1 MSDMEEYLWA
11 LEVKLSDALEREKL
25 LTSDLRAAQSSAE
38 ELQSRAAEYKIK
50 YQRLDDALE
59 AEEAKTSA
67 ERLAREAAEE
77 TTREHCATVLKSK
90 QNEAIAVQHC
100 EAAESEVI
108 DLQMTLSV
116 ERSAT
121 ATASN
126 LANRLQEDLEL
137 AEANERAAYDL
148 LDAAR
153 VKVSDL
159 QRELLDAAN
168 NLNILKGDA
177 RELEEMVQRENQR
190 ATEAENSLD
199 VVVSELESN
208 EIRFSDLLERY
219 NALEAK
225 QGERDCTRCKSATMI
240 YDTDSVDVQSPV
252 GIQHTTLPD
261 SERLP
266 LKSTDFCRNLS
277 ETTLVDSA
285 WSTAKSH
292 EDSPMDLPAL
302 PEPAVLRPALASVA
316 ADHVEV
322 LSAKGR
328 LRPARRTTAKKPRRR
343 CLWRFPKVN
352 TMQLLFGGVLDVEVS
367 SNAYGRR
374 EERSWALPPPD
385 PGR

>member
-168 NLNILKGDA
+168 DLNILKGDA

-199 VVVSELESN
+199 VVVSELKGN

-219 NALEAK
+219 NALEAR
-225 QGERDCTRCKSATMI
+225 QGERDRTRSKSATI
-240 YDTDSVDVQSPV
+240 HDTDSVDVQSPV
-252 GIQHTTLPD
+252 GIQNTTLPD
-261 SERLP
+261 SERLR
-266 LKSTDFCRNLS
+266 LKSTDFCRNMS

-316 ADHVEV
+316 ADHVDV

-328 LRPARRTTAKKPRRR
+328 LSPARRTTAKKPRRR
-343 CLWRFPKVN
+343 CVWRLPKVN
-352 TMQLLFGGVLDVEVS
+352 TLQLLFGGVLDVEVS
-367 SNAYGRR
+367 SNACGRR

>member
-77 TTREHCATVLKSK
+77 TTTEHCAAVLKSK
-90 QNEAIAVQHC
+90 QNEAIAEQHC

-108 DLQMTLSV
+108 DLRKNLSV

-121 ATASN
+121 ATANN
-126 LANRLQEDLEL
+126 LANRLREDLEL
-137 AEANERAAYDL
+137 AEGNERAAYDS

-153 VKVSDL
+153 AKVSEL

-168 NLNILKGDA
+168 DLNILKGDA

-199 VVVSELESN
+199 VVVSELKSN

-219 NALEAK
+219 NALEAN
-225 QGERDCTRCKSATMI
+225 QGERDRTRCKSATV

-252 GIQHTTLPD
+252 GIQHTTLPS

-266 LKSTDFCRNLS
+266 LKSSEFCRNMS

-292 EDSPMDLPAL
+292 EDNPMDLPVL

-316 ADHVEV
+316 ADHVDV

-328 LRPARRTTAKKPRRR
+328 LSPARRTTAKKPRRR
-343 CLWRFPKVN
+343 CVWRLPKVN
-352 TMQLLFGGVLDVEVS
+352 TLQLLFGGVLDVEVS
-367 SNAYGRR
+367 SNACGRR

>member
-38 ELQSRAAEYKIK
+38 ELQSRGAEYKIK

-177 RELEEMVQRENQR
+177 REVEEMVQRENQR

-219 NALEAK
+219 NALEAAK
-225 QGERDCTRCKSATMI
+225 QGERDCARSKSATI
-240 YDTDSVDVQSPV
+240 HDTDSVDVQSPV

-261 SERLP
+261 SERLR
-266 LKSTDFCRNLS
+266 LKSTDFCRNMS

-316 ADHVEV
+316 ADHVEE

-328 LRPARRTTAKKPRRR
+328 LSPARRTTAKKPRRR
-343 CLWRFPKVN
+343 CLWRLPKVN
-352 TMQLLFGGVLDVEVS
+352 TLQLLFGGVLDVEVS
-367 SNAYGRR
+367 SNACGRR